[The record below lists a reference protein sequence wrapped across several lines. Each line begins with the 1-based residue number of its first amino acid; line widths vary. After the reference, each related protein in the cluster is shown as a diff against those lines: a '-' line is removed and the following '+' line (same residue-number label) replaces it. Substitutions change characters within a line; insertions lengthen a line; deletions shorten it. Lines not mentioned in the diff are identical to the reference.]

1 MKHDKILLIL
11 GYSVLALI
19 LVICAASVITFEDK
33 AGEQLTVKGKV
44 IIDGWDDN
52 GNVLGASLF
61 VSAEKDYMIIK
72 DKKGSELFQLDYV
85 DVEVTGIISEDS
97 YGNKTIRV
105 IEYKISDKSSA
116 NPEKIAGGNP

>member
-1 MKHDKILLIL
+1 
-11 GYSVLALI
+11 
-19 LVICAASVITFEDK
+19 
-33 AGEQLTVKGKV
+33 V